1 MTKLYKLVEIYPE
14 YAEYISPLYRNG
26 EKLVTL
32 LEADSMLEYDNE
44 RKVYLYDEDI
54 PGVIRCE
61 GVEDA
66 IASFGIVSV

>member
-1 MTKLYKLVEIYPE
+1 MTKLYRLVEIDPQ

-26 EKLVTL
+26 EKLVTIS
-32 LEADSMLEYDNE
+32 EADNMLEYDNE

-66 IASFGIVSV
+66 IAMFGIVSV